1 MTGIITVIFILVISI
16 IITRVASIALTHT
29 GLSRESSRFQAR
41 SAFTGVGFTTSE
53 SEKVVNHPVRRRI
66 LQLLMILG
74 NAGIVTG
81 IASLI
86 IGFSGLGGNAEGWI
100 KIAILVAGVVV
111 LWKLANSQWIDRK
124 LSKVITK
131 VLKKYSKL
139 EVIDYASLL
148 HLSGEFTISEIPI
161 DKDHWLCDTELQN
174 TRLRDEGLNV
184 IALTRKDGSFL
195 GNPRGDTVISE
206 GDSMIV
212 YGRAEALQKM
222 EGRTKGKS
230 GNEQHHKMMKEQ
242 KKVLEHEKQED
253 IKS

>member
-1 MTGIITVIFILVISI
+1 MTGVITLIIILLMSI

-86 IGFSGLGGNAEGWI
+86 IGFSGLDGNNEGWI
-100 KIAILVAGVVV
+100 NITILVASVVI
-111 LWKLANSQWIDRK
+111 LWKLANSKWVDRQM
-124 LSKVITK
+124 SKVINK
-131 VLKKYSKL
+131 ILNKYSRL

-148 HLSGEFTISEIPI
+148 HLSGEFSISEIPI
-161 DKDHWLCDTELQN
+161 DMDHWLCDTELQN

-184 IALTRKDGSFL
+184 IALTRKDGSFI
-195 GNPRGDTVISE
+195 GNPRGRTVIKE

-212 YGRAEALQKM
+212 YGRAEALKKM
-222 EGRTKGKS
+222 ECRTKGKT
-230 GNEQHHKMMKEQ
+230 GNKQHHKMMKEQ
-242 KKVLEHEKQED
+242 KKVLENEEKKD
-253 IKS
+253 ITS